1 MKRIVITGADGVI
14 GSVLVANLRNDFD
27 LIPLYHRECDLTK
40 FEEVVSTISNNTDV
54 IIHLAWDKKPI
65 YEAGKL
71 NADNILMALN
81 VFEAAVKRKVKRV
94 ILASSIHADLS
105 LFQVGGRARGAPSS
119 AQLRRSIPVFSAK
132 FTPRVNPI
140 YASKRVSSHDT
151 DKRALDGAV
160 RGQDPPEIP
169 TSIYGATKIYFEA
182 LGRYYATYHH
192 LEVVAIR
199 FGGVNRENS
208 PAAKKE
214 PNYDKIFLSHQDL
227 IKIVRKYIDYE
238 KISNNYLCHNTL
250 I

>member
-27 LIPLYHRECDLTK
+27 LIPLSHRECDLTK

-105 LFQVGGRARGAPSS
+105 LFQVGGRARGGRDR
-119 AQLRRSIPVFSAK
+119 QRRAARSPLF
-132 FTPRVNPI
+132 
-140 YASKRVSSHDT
+140 
-151 DKRALDGAV
+151 
-160 RGQDPPEIP
+160 PE
-169 TSIYGATKIYFEA
+169 
-182 LGRYYATYHH
+182 
-192 LEVVAIR
+192 
-199 FGGVNRENS
+199 GG
-208 PAAKKE
+208 
-214 PNYDKIFLSHQDL
+214 
-227 IKIVRKYIDYE
+227 
-238 KISNNYLCHNTL
+238 
-250 I
+250 